1 MGEILGIGTTHFRR
15 AREDLERF
23 NPDLVM
29 IFGDDQF
36 ENFKEDIIDYDR
48 QGFPWAALSMQVNG
62 YGNAVWRRRAAGQSS
77 QGGRDGG
84 MPPVQRPWPRDF
96 PLRPQ

>member
-48 QGFPWAALSMQVNG
+48 QGFPWAVLPMQVGGAPN
-62 YGNAVWRRRAAGQSS
+62 AGQLL
-77 QGGRDGG
+77 R
-84 MPPVQRPWPRDF
+84 QRCLAPSCRAEQPGWT
-96 PLRPQ
+96 